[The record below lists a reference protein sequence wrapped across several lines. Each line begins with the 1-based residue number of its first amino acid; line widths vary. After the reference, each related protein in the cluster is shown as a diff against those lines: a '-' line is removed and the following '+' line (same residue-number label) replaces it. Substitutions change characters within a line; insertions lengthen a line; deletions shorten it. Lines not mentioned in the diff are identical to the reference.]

1 MQYGSTGKGLF
12 AAYLATLPQNHCQIA
27 ATNAGPNAGHTTC
40 FKNGRKFITFHLP
53 TFGIIQEDA
62 VIYLNAGSIIDPDGL
77 RRELEEFKIDTRRLA
92 IHPRAV
98 VVEEQDKMYEKDV
111 NSGAAKLAS
120 TQKGVG
126 RALARKV
133 MREAVTAGQHPYLKQ
148 FIRPDFNL
156 MDAMATGMRA
166 FIEVPQGLGLSL
178 NDGVSYPHCTGR
190 SINVAQTLSDAG
202 VHPHMLYKTV
212 GVQRFFPIRVGNL
225 VDESGVEIGNSGPV
239 YPDQEEL
246 SWDEVGQAPEYTT
259 VTKRKRR
266 IFTWSDMQYAEGIRV
281 LRPDLVFCNFLNYV
295 PDSIGATQF
304 VRRMETIERVRLGD
318 NVPKM
323 YGVGPCVEDVLPK
336 REAYAR
342 MGWM

>member
-1 MQYGSTGKGLF
+1 
-12 AAYLATLPQNHCQIA
+12 
-27 ATNAGPNAGHTTC
+27 
-40 FKNGRKFITFHLP
+40 
-53 TFGIIQEDA
+53 
-62 VIYLNAGSIIDPDGL
+62 
-77 RRELEEFKIDTRRLA
+77 
-92 IHPRAV
+92 
-98 VVEEQDKMYEKDV
+98 
-111 NSGAAKLAS
+111 
-120 TQKGVG
+120 
-126 RALARKV
+126 
-133 MREAVTAGQHPYLKQ
+133 
-148 FIRPDFNL
+148 
-156 MDAMATGMRA
+156 
-166 FIEVPQGLGLSL
+166 
-178 NDGVSYPHCTGR
+178 
-190 SINVAQTLSDAG
+190 
-202 VHPHMLYKTV
+202 
-212 GVQRFFPIRVGNL
+212 